1 MQTDQLTQKLI
12 DFADERRAGNDPFD
26 IGVPGVTLVR
36 QRQRTQVYPVVFH
49 PIFCLVLQG
58 AKQTY
63 VGSRTVRFASGQS
76 LIVGLDLPAESKVIE
91 ASSQKPYVALALDL
105 DIELLR
111 DLSGELD
118 LLEHGSEKTVAVSSG
133 KADDAIVDAM
143 RRLFELTEMP
153 EAAAVLEP
161 LIKREV
167 HFWLL
172 KAEHGSI
179 LRQLVKRDSRAARIS
194 TAIDRIKRE
203 FATALRVE
211 DLAQDAAM
219 SVSAFHA
226 GFKDITG
233 TTPLQFQKRLR
244 LMEARRLLQ
253 NDKLSVSNTAFQV
266 GYESPT
272 QFSREYSRQFGQ
284 TPRAD
289 KIGSSDVSTR

>member
-1 MQTDQLTQKLI
+1 MQTDQLTQNLV
-12 DFADERRAGNDPFD
+12 DFADERGADGEPFD
-26 IGVPGVTLVR
+26 IGIPGVTLVR
-36 QRQRTQVYPVVFH
+36 QRHKTHVYPVVFH

-63 VGSRTVRFASGQS
+63 VGGRTVSFASGQS
-76 LIVGLDLPAESKVIE
+76 LIVGLDLPAESRVIE

-105 DIELLR
+105 DMVLLR
-111 DLSGELD
+111 ELSGEIN
-118 LLEHGSEKTVAVSSG
+118 LLEQGNEKTVAVTSG
-133 KADDAIVDAM
+133 KADGAIVDAM

-153 EAAAVLEP
+153 EATAVLEP

-172 KAEHGSI
+172 KAAHCAI
-179 LRQLVKRDSRAARIS
+179 LRQLVRRDSRAARIS
-194 TAIDRIKRE
+194 TAIARIKRE

-226 GFKDITG
+226 AFKDITG
-233 TTPLQFQKRLR
+233 TTPLQFQKMLR

-253 NDKLSVSNTAFQV
+253 NEKLPVSNTAFQV

-289 KIGSSDVSTR
+289 KVGSSGVSVR